1 MSARALRRCLAAA
14 AGAAVLLALPTA
26 AGAHVEATGTT
37 ADGTTT
43 VEFSFHH
50 GCDGA
55 ATTGLRIQLPE
66 GATDVEPQD
75 PEGWTSTV
83 SGDELA
89 WTGGSVPD
97 HEEAAFV
104 ATMTLADPEGTT
116 VYLPTIQQCGS
127 AQEDWIDRSDD
138 PESANAAPRITAGP
152 VVIAVKPD
160 PGAEDTVPERT
171 TNAEGAAP
179 STTTPATTT
188 TSTSEAGSSEEAAPA
203 TQNASSTSSS
213 STPIIVGAVV
223 AVVVLA
229 GIAAFVVSRRGS
241 SPS

>member
-1 MSARALRRCLAAA
+1 MSARVLRRCVAAA
-14 AGAAVLLALPTA
+14 AGAAVLLALPAA
-26 AGAHVEATGTT
+26 AGAHVEATGET
-37 ADGTTT
+37 AGGTTT

-55 ATTGLRIQLPE
+55 PTTGLRIQLPE

-83 SGDELA
+83 SGGELA

-97 HEEAAFV
+97 HDEATFV
-104 ATMTLADPEGTT
+104 ATMTLVDPEGTT
-116 VYLPTIQQCGS
+116 VFLPTIQQCGS

-138 PESANAAPRITAGP
+138 AGAANAAPRITAGP
-152 VVIAVKPD
+152 AAVDVDRGAD
-160 PGAEDTVPERT
+160 PSSTVPDKT
-171 TNAEGAAP
+171 TNGEAAP
-179 STTTPATTT
+179 TTAPTTTAAAA
-188 TSTSEAGSSEEAAPA
+188 TSEDAAPA

-213 STPIIVGAVV
+213 STPLVIGAVA
-223 AVVVLA
+223 AVIVL
-229 GIAAFVVSRRGS
+229 GGVAAFVVSRRGS